1 MDVIAKVR
9 ATIKKHSM
17 LQTGERV
24 LVGLSAG
31 PDSTCL
37 LMSLVTLATEYGI
50 ALDAVYVDHGL
61 RPAEIPDEITFCKDL
76 CEELGV
82 GFAVRRADVKG
93 AVEREGTNKQET
105 ARDLRYAIFEEH
117 AREIKAHRIA
127 LGHTLDDQAETF
139 IMHIIRGT
147 GLKGLGGIPPVRGA
161 IIRPMIEV
169 EKREII
175 AMLEAEGA
183 AYMVDSSNLGEDYL
197 RNRLRSHLM
206 PMLQEMNPNIVPT
219 MGHTAEIL
227 RDEDRYLEYTVN
239 KTMMRLITRKSARS
253 IELFSSPMET
263 LDRVIVRRV
272 LRRAVEATEG
282 LRALGYVHIEEV
294 IKLVHEGKAGDRVYL
309 PHDIRAIKKYSTLLI
324 TSEEPLSLGH
334 YTLAAPGEQVFLKE
348 AALML
353 RAEVSDSPVEDE
365 TEDSFRMIFDAEKA
379 ALPITIR
386 PRAEGDHFCPKGFGG
401 KKKKLQDLFVDEKVP
416 RDERDA
422 VPVVTSGGEIIW
434 VVGMR
439 SDERFR
445 VTPET
450 KRFLILELKQARG

>member
-1 MDVIAKVR
+1 MDLIAKVR

-17 LQTGERV
+17 LQGGERV

-37 LMSLVTLATEYGI
+37 CMALVTLAAELGI
-50 ALDAVYVDHGL
+50 ALDAIYVDHGL
-61 RPAEIPDEITFCKDL
+61 RPKEIPDEIKFCEDL
-76 CEELGV
+76 CEGLGI
-82 GFAVRRADVKG
+82 GFTVRHADVLG
-93 AVEREGTNKQET
+93 AVENMGLNKQEA

-117 AREIKAHRIA
+117 AREIGAHRIA

-139 IMHIIRGT
+139 IMHIIRGS
-147 GLKGLGGIPPVRGA
+147 GLKGLGGIPPVRGP
-161 IIRPMIEV
+161 IIRPMLEV

-206 PMLQEMNPNIVPT
+206 PMLKELNPNIVPT

-227 RDEDRYLEYTVN
+227 RDEDRYLEYVVN
-239 KTMMRLITRKSARS
+239 KTMMRLVTRKSKRS

-263 LDRVIVRRV
+263 LDRVVVRRV
-272 LRRAVEATEG
+272 LRRAVAETEG

-294 IKLVHEGKAGDRVYL
+294 IRLVLGGKAGDRVYL
-309 PHDIRAIKKYSTLLI
+309 PHDIRAIKKYSTVLI
-324 TSEEPLSLGH
+324 TSEDPIRLGT
-334 YTLAAPGEQVFLKE
+334 YTLAAPGEELPLKE
-348 AALML
+348 VSLML
-353 RAEVSDSPVEDE
+353 TSELTDTAPEDE
-365 TEDSFRMIFDAEKA
+365 TEDSFRMVFDAGQVA
-379 ALPITIR
+379 FPLTVR
-386 PRAEGDHFCPKGFGG
+386 PRAEGDHIYPKGFG
-401 KKKKLQDLFVDEKVP
+401 KRKKLQDLFVDDKVA

-422 VPVVTSGGEIIW
+422 VPVVVSGGEIIW
-434 VVGMR
+434 VVGLR

-450 KRFLILELKQARG
+450 RKYLILELKQARI